1 MEAMQEWNAII
12 RIVDRAER
20 IGIGRGTR
28 ITRMMDIQNAH
39 KQFNLRLD
47 DMLAADDFDFA
58 HDFIGIQANMNRLS
72 GRIENLFVP
81 RYAGHKEKEDERHE
95 G

>member
-1 MEAMQEWNAII
+1 MDAMQEWNTII
-12 RIVDRAER
+12 RIVERAEHV
-20 IGIGRGTR
+20 GIGRGTR

-58 HDFIGIQANMNRLS
+58 HDFIGIQTNMNRLT

-81 RYAGHKEKEDERHE
+81 RYAGYQGKEDSHE